1 LDMKNEQ
8 FVVLLTTRFG
18 DVLENPVEGMAA
30 ADRRV
35 WVAFAGLA
43 HSYQHRRAQSVGIF
57 FGHLEWLQQ
66 IN

>member
-1 LDMKNEQ
+1 MKNEQ

-18 DVLENPVEGMAA
+18 DVLENPVEGMAT

-35 WVAFAGLA
+35 WIAFAGLA
-43 HSYQHRRAQSVGIF
+43 HSYQHCRARIVGDF
-57 FGHLEWLQQ
+57 FCHLEWLQQ